1 MIYRDKN
8 KQTNFAKDNRISLQ
22 AKGLLAYIFSCED
35 ERTFNCLKIQE
46 ETKAKRTVVENVIKE
61 LENLGYA
68 KRISTKIG
76 GKYSS
81 SIDFYEAP
89 KISCEINKPLGY
101 LYVVKMGDYYK
112 IGTSKTPNTR
122 LKEFTKLPFE
132 LETVICECVFN
143 YQEIESELHNKFYEK
158 NKRGEW
164 FVLDKQDVEYIK
176 DYLSK
181 FNLQRIYKE
190 IRNGN

>member
-8 KQTNFAKDNRISLQ
+8 KQTNYAKDNRISLQ

-35 ERTFNCLKIQE
+35 ERTFNFLKIQE
-46 ETKAKRTVVENVIKE
+46 ETQIKRTVAENVIKE
-61 LENLGYA
+61 LEILGYA
-68 KRISTKIG
+68 KRNKTKIRG
-76 GKYSS
+76 RYSS
-81 SIDFYEAP
+81 SIDFYETP
-89 KISCEINKPLGY
+89 NISCEINKPLGY

-132 LETVICECVFN
+132 LETVVCECVFD
-143 YQEIESELHNKFYEK
+143 YQEIESKLHNKFYEK

-164 FVLDKQDVEYIK
+164 FVLDKQDIEYIK
-176 DYLSK
+176 NYLSK
-181 FNLQRIYKE
+181 FSIQRE
-190 IRNGN
+190 